1 MPDKI
6 QDNVVVITGASSGI
20 GRATAL
26 EFARRG
32 AIVVLAARRE
42 RLLHEVMRE
51 CKELSGC
58 DALAVPTNVT
68 DEAAVQSL
76 ARAAFEHFGRIDVWI
91 NNAGIGAYGR
101 FEDIPAD
108 VYRQVIETNFF
119 GTTYGARAVLPYFR
133 RQGHGTLINN
143 ASLMAAVSG
152 PYYSA
157 YAASKFA
164 IRALSETL
172 RQEIDVLDGA
182 DIHICTVMPGT
193 IDTPFFRHA
202 ANFSGRAVK
211 AMPPV
216 YPPEL
221 VAKLMVSLVEH
232 PRRETF
238 VGNAARMMGFSH
250 YYAPSLAEPMVARQ
264 IDMMHF
270 KPEVSSNTPGA
281 ALEPMDSGTDT
292 SDGWDG
298 AKKMAT
304 RSLIGAGVGA
314 SAALAASA
322 LVAWTW
328 FRSRV

>member
-6 QDNVVVITGASSGI
+6 QDAVVVITGASSGI
-20 GRATAL
+20 GRATAV

-51 CKELSGC
+51 CKELSGR

-68 DEAAVQSL
+68 DEVAVQSL

-91 NNAGIGAYGR
+91 NNAGIGAFGR
-101 FEDIPAD
+101 FEELPAD
-108 VYRQVIETNFF
+108 VYRQVMETNFF

-164 IRALSETL
+164 IRALSESL
-172 RQEIDVLDGA
+172 RQEINVLEGA
-182 DIHICTVMPGT
+182 DISICTVMPGT

-202 ANFSGRAVK
+202 ANFSGRAIN

-238 VGNAARMMGFSH
+238 VGNGARMMGFTH
-250 YYAPSLAEPMVARQ
+250 YYTPSLAEPMVARQ

-270 KPEVSSNTPGA
+270 KPESAPATRGA
-281 ALEPMDSGTDT
+281 ALAPMDIGTET
-292 SDGWDG
+292 SDGWGG

-304 RSLIGAGVGA
+304 RFMVGTSVGA
-314 SAALAASA
+314 TTAVVASA
-322 LVAWTW
+322 LLAWTW
-328 FRSRV
+328 FKSRK

>member
-6 QDNVVVITGASSGI
+6 QDSVVVITGASSGI

-26 EFARRG
+26 EFAKRG

-51 CKELSGC
+51 CKELSGR

-91 NNAGIGAYGR
+91 NNAGVGAYAR
-101 FEDIPAD
+101 FEDTPAD

-119 GTTYGARAVLPYFR
+119 GTTYGSRAVLPYFR

-143 ASLMAAVSG
+143 ASLLGAVG
-152 PYYSA
+152 APYYSA

-164 IRALSETL
+164 IRALSESL
-172 RQEIDVLDGA
+172 RQELEVLDGT
-182 DIHICTVMPGT
+182 DIHICTVMPAT

-202 ANFSGRAVK
+202 ANYSGRAVK

-216 YPPEL
+216 YPPEM
-221 VAKLMVSLVEH
+221 VAKLMVSLAEH

-238 VGNAARMMGFSH
+238 AGSAARMLGFTH
-250 YYAPSLAEPMVARQ
+250 YYAPLLAEPVMARQ
-264 IDMMHF
+264 VDLTHF
-270 KPEVSSNTPGA
+270 KPEAAPHTPGA
-281 ALEPMDSGTDT
+281 TLAPMETGTQT

-304 RSLIGAGVGA
+304 RTMIGTGIGAG
-314 SAALAASA
+314 AAMVVSA

>member
-1 MPDKI
+1 
-6 QDNVVVITGASSGI
+6 
-20 GRATAL
+20 
-26 EFARRG
+26 
-32 AIVVLAARRE
+32 
-42 RLLHEVMRE
+42 MRE
-51 CKELSGC
+51 CKQLSGR

-91 NNAGIGAYGR
+91 NNAGVGAYGR

-108 VYRQVIETNFF
+108 VFRQVIETNFF
-119 GTTYGARAVLPYFR
+119 GTIYGARAVLPYFR

-143 ASLMAAVSG
+143 ASMMAAVSG

-164 IRALSETL
+164 VRALSETL
-172 RQEIDVLDGA
+172 RQEINVLDRA
-182 DIHICTVMPGT
+182 DIHICTIMPAT

-202 ANFSGRAVK
+202 ANYSGRDVK

-221 VAKLMVSLVEH
+221 VAKLMVSLVGY

-238 VGNAARMMGFSH
+238 VGSSARMIGFTH
-250 YYAPSLAEPMVARQ
+250 YYAPSLAEPVVAKQ
-264 IDMMHF
+264 IDMTHF
-270 KPEVSSNTPGA
+270 KSEAAPDTPGA
-281 ALEPMDSGTDT
+281 VLEPMEAGTEA
-292 SDGWDG
+292 SDGWGG
-298 AKKMAT
+298 AKKMAI
-304 RSLIGAGVGA
+304 RLIIGGSVGAG
-314 SAALAASA
+314 AALAASA

-328 FRSRV
+328 FRSRL

>member
-6 QDNVVVITGASSGI
+6 QDAVVVITGASSGI

-51 CKELSGC
+51 CKELSGR

-68 DEAAVQSL
+68 DESAVQSL

-101 FEDIPAD
+101 FEELPAD

-164 IRALSETL
+164 VRALSESL

-182 DIHICTVMPGT
+182 DIHICTVMPST

-202 ANFSGRAVK
+202 ANYSGRAVK

-238 VGNAARMMGFSH
+238 VGSAARIMGFSH

-270 KPEVSSNTPGA
+270 EPEAAPDTPGA
-281 ALEPMDSGTDT
+281 ALEPMDSGTGT
-292 SDGWDG
+292 SDGWGG

-304 RSLIGAGVGA
+304 RLIVGTSVGVGA
-314 SAALAASA
+314 ALATSA
-322 LVAWTW
+322 LIAWTW
-328 FRSRV
+328 FKSRT